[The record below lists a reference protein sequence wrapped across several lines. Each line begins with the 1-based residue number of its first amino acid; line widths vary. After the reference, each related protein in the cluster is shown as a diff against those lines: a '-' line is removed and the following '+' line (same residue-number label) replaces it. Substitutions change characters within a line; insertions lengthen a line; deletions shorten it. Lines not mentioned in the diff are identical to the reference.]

1 MTKSTRFPENF
12 LWGGAIA
19 ANQCEG
25 AVLEDGKQ
33 WSEADAMPNG
43 VFKNPVIPPPDNY
56 LKKTGIDFYHKYKDD
71 IAMFAEM
78 GFKVFRFSI
87 SWSRIFPNG
96 DDLTPN
102 QAGLDFYD
110 DLLSELEK
118 YKIIP
123 LVTISHYE
131 MPLNLSTKYGGWKNR
146 KLIDFYMHY
155 ANTIFNYY
163 KGRIK
168 YWITFNEINMIIH
181 APFNGGG
188 LLADESG
195 HVSFNDMYQA
205 AHHQLVASARATKL
219 AHTIDS
225 ENQIGCMIA
234 GAPVYPLTS
243 NPEDSIAALWKD
255 RKQSF
260 FADVHCRGYYPSYIF
275 RYFEENNISF
285 EITAQDKEDLKN
297 TVDFISISYYSS
309 DCATSDESK
318 IIKARGNI
326 ASAIKN
332 PYLTKNEYGYQIDP
346 VGLRYILNQLYDR
359 YQLPIFIVE
368 NGVGAKDQLVKDENG
383 NNTVYDTYRIDFL
396 RQHLLQV
403 SEAIHDGVDI
413 LGYTSWSPIDMVS
426 QSECSIEKRYGYI
439 YVDLN
444 DNGEGSLKRY
454 KKQSFDWYKKVIS
467 TNGESLSNPI
477 DCDQKGFLSI

>member
-1 MTKSTRFPENF
+1 MTNNTRFPENF

-25 AVLEDGKQ
+25 AVLEDGKK
-33 WSEADAMPNG
+33 WSEADAMANG
-43 VFKNPVIPPPDNY
+43 VFRDPIIPPPEKY
-56 LKKTGIDFYHKYKDD
+56 LKKTAIDFYHRYKED
-71 IAMFAEM
+71 IALFAEL
-78 GFKVFRFSI
+78 GFKVFRFSL
-87 SWSRIFPNG
+87 SWSRIFPDG
-96 DDLTPN
+96 EETTPN

-110 DLLSELEK
+110 KVLDELDK
-118 YKIIP
+118 YHIVP

-131 MPLNLSTKYGGWKNR
+131 MPLNLSVKYGGWKNR
-146 KLIDFYMHY
+146 KLIDFYLHY
-155 ANTIFNYY
+155 AETVYNHY
-163 KGRIK
+163 KGRVN

-188 LLADESG
+188 LLPDESG
-195 HVSFNDMYQA
+195 EVSLNDMYMA
-205 AHHQLVASARATKL
+205 SHHQLVASARATKL
-219 AHTIDS
+219 AHKIDPK
-225 ENQIGCMIA
+225 NQVGCMIA

-243 NPEDSIAALWKD
+243 NPNDSIAALWKD

-285 EITAQDKEDLKN
+285 EITEQDKEDLKD
-297 TVDFISISYYSS
+297 TVDFVSISYYSS

-318 IIKARGNI
+318 VVKARGNI

-346 VGLRYILNQLYDR
+346 VGLRFILNQLYDR

-368 NGVGAKDQLVKDENG
+368 NGVGARDQLVKDEDG
-383 NNTVYDTYRIDFL
+383 NYTVYDIYRMDFL
-396 RQHLLQV
+396 KQHLLQV
-403 SEAIHDGVDI
+403 LEAIHDGVNV

-439 YVDLN
+439 YVDMN
-444 DNGEGSLKRY
+444 DQGEGSLARY
-454 KKQSFDWYKKVIS
+454 KKQSFGWYQKVIA
-467 TNGESLSNPI
+467 TNGESLAES
-477 DCDQKGFLSI
+477 LT

>member
-1 MTKSTRFPENF
+1 MTNNTRFPENF

-25 AVLEDGKQ
+25 AVLEDGKK
-33 WSEADAMPNG
+33 WSEADAMANG
-43 VFKNPVIPPPDNY
+43 VFRDPIIPPPEKY
-56 LKKTGIDFYHKYKDD
+56 LKKTAIDFYHRYKED
-71 IAMFAEM
+71 IALFAEL
-78 GFKVFRFSI
+78 GFKVFRFSL
-87 SWSRIFPNG
+87 SWSRIFPDG
-96 DDLTPN
+96 DETTPN

-110 DLLSELEK
+110 KVLDELDK
-118 YKIIP
+118 YHIVP

-131 MPLNLSTKYGGWKNR
+131 MPLNLSVKYGGWKNR
-146 KLIDFYMHY
+146 KLIDFYLHY
-155 ANTIFNYY
+155 AETVYNHY
-163 KGRIK
+163 KGRVK

-188 LLADESG
+188 LLPDESG
-195 HVSFNDMYQA
+195 EVTLNDMYLA

-219 AHTIDS
+219 AHEIDP
-225 ENQIGCMIA
+225 ENQVGCMIA

-243 NPEDSIAALWKD
+243 NPNDSIAALWKD

-285 EITAQDKEDLKN
+285 EITEQDKEDLKD
-297 TVDFISISYYSS
+297 TVDFVSISYYSS

-318 IIKARGNI
+318 VVKARGNI

-346 VGLRYILNQLYDR
+346 VGLRFILNQLYDR

-368 NGVGAKDQLVKDENG
+368 NGVGARDQLVKDEDG
-383 NNTVYDTYRIDFL
+383 NYTVYDIYRMDFL
-396 RQHLLQV
+396 KQHLLQV
-403 SEAIHDGVDI
+403 LEAIHDGVNV
-413 LGYTSWSPIDMVS
+413 LGYTSWSPIDLVS

-439 YVDLN
+439 YVDMN
-444 DNGEGSLKRY
+444 DQGEGSLARY
-454 KKQSFDWYKKVIS
+454 KKQSFGWYQKVIA
-467 TNGESLSNPI
+467 TNGESLAES
-477 DCDQKGFLSI
+477 LT

>member
-1 MTKSTRFPENF
+1 MTKQTYFPENF

-25 AVLEDGKQ
+25 AVLEDGKK

-43 VFKNPVIPPPDNY
+43 VFRDPVIPPPEKY
-56 LKKTGIDFYHKYKDD
+56 LKQTAIDFYHRYKED
-71 IAMFAEM
+71 IALFAEM
-78 GFKVFRFSI
+78 GFKVFRFSL
-87 SWSRIFPNG
+87 SWSRIFPDG
-96 DDLTPN
+96 DELLPN

-110 DLLSELEK
+110 KILDELEK
-118 YKIIP
+118 YNIIP

-131 MPLNLSTKYGGWKNR
+131 MPLNLSVKYGGWKNR

-155 ANTIFNYY
+155 ADTVLNHY
-163 KGRIK
+163 KDRVK

-195 HVSFNDMYQA
+195 VIPLNDMYQA
-205 AHHQLVASARATKL
+205 AHHQLVASARTTKL
-219 AHTIDS
+219 AHEINPQ
-225 ENQIGCMIA
+225 NQIGCMIA
-234 GAPVYPLTS
+234 GAPVYALTS
-243 NPEDSIAALWKD
+243 NPDDFITALWKD

-275 RYFEENNISF
+275 RYFKEHQISF
-285 EITAQDKEDLKN
+285 EITDQDIKDLKN

-318 IIKARGNI
+318 IVKARGNI

-332 PYLTKNEYGYQIDP
+332 PYLSKNEYGYQIDP

-368 NGVGAKDQLVKDENG
+368 NGVGAKDTLVEDGKG
-383 NNTVYDTYRIDFL
+383 GYTVYDTYRIDFL
-396 RQHLLQV
+396 QKHLLQV
-403 SEAIHDGVDI
+403 SEAIHDGVEI
-413 LGYTSWSPIDMVS
+413 LGYTSWSPIDLVS

-439 YVDLN
+439 YVDMN
-444 DNGEGSLKRY
+444 DKGEGSLTRY
-454 KKQSFDWYKKVIS
+454 KKQSFNWYKEVIS
-467 TNGESLSNPI
+467 TNGEHLLNAI
-477 DCDQKGFLSI
+477 K

>member
-1 MTKSTRFPENF
+1 MTNNTRFPENF

-25 AVLEDGKQ
+25 AVLEDGKK
-33 WSEADAMPNG
+33 WSEADAMVNG
-43 VFKNPVIPPPDNY
+43 VFRDPIIPPPEKY
-56 LKKTGIDFYHKYKDD
+56 LKKTAIDFYHRYKED
-71 IAMFAEM
+71 IALFAEL
-78 GFKVFRFSI
+78 GFKVFRFSL
-87 SWSRIFPNG
+87 SWSRIFPDG
-96 DDLTPN
+96 DETTPN

-110 DLLSELEK
+110 KVLDELDK
-118 YKIIP
+118 YHIVP

-131 MPLNLSTKYGGWKNR
+131 MPLNLSVKYGGWKNR
-146 KLIDFYMHY
+146 KLIDFYLHY
-155 ANTIFNYY
+155 AETVYNHY
-163 KGRIK
+163 KGRVK

-188 LLADESG
+188 LLPDESG
-195 HVSFNDMYQA
+195 EVTLNDMYLA

-219 AHTIDS
+219 AHEIDPK
-225 ENQIGCMIA
+225 NQVGCMIA

-243 NPEDSIAALWKD
+243 NPNDSIAALWKD

-285 EITAQDKEDLKN
+285 EITEQDKEDLKD
-297 TVDFISISYYSS
+297 TVDFVSISYYSS

-318 IIKARGNI
+318 VVKARGNI

-346 VGLRYILNQLYDR
+346 VGLRFILNQLYDR

-368 NGVGAKDQLVKDENG
+368 NGVGARDQLVKDEDG
-383 NNTVYDTYRIDFL
+383 NYTVYDIYRMDFL
-396 RQHLLQV
+396 KQHLLQV
-403 SEAIHDGVDI
+403 LEAIHDGVNV
-413 LGYTSWSPIDMVS
+413 LGYTSWSPIDLVS

-439 YVDLN
+439 YVDMN
-444 DNGEGSLKRY
+444 DQGEGSLARY
-454 KKQSFDWYKKVIS
+454 KKQSFGWYQKVIA
-467 TNGESLSNPI
+467 TNGESLAES
-477 DCDQKGFLSI
+477 LT